1 MKKGRPYPP
10 DKERRVRVKTELAKN
25 DMTISDLAQA
35 LGIKVS
41 LASYIINGVRRSKK
55 TEERI
60 AAFFGKSRE
69 ELFPSRTKKELADMR
84 EKQTERKAS

>member
-1 MKKGRPYPP
+1 MKQGRPYPL

-25 DMTISDLAQA
+25 DMTISDLARAINIVQPV
-35 LGIKVS
+35 LS
-41 LASYIINGVRRSKK
+41 EIINGVRRSKK

-60 AAFFGKSRE
+60 AAFFRKSRE

-84 EKQTERKAS
+84 ENQKESA